1 MASGFWLGL
10 AAVPP
15 MAAPASLLDGPVT
28 VRFSPHGGAEALVV
42 SALDDARLDVMVQAY
57 SFTSDPIARAIQRA
71 RDRGLVVRVIL
82 DRSQVTQRHSDLAM
96 LVRGG
101 VPVWVD
107 SAHAIAHNKVI
118 IIDGEIVLTGSFNFT
133 HAAEA
138 SNAEN
143 LLRIRDRGLAAA
155 YRENW
160 EAHLKHSRVAE

>member
-1 MASGFWLGL
+1 MVL

-15 MAAPASLLDGPVT
+15 VEAPSPLLEGPVV
-28 VRFSPHGGAEALVV
+28 VRFSPHGGAQALVV
-42 SALDDARLDVMVQAY
+42 SALDAARLEVLVQAY
-57 SFTSDPIARAIQRA
+57 SFTSDPIAKALTRA
-71 RDRGLVVRVIL
+71 RDRGVTVRVIL

-96 LVRGG
+96 LIQGG

-118 IIDGEIVLTGSFNFT
+118 IIDGEVVLTGSFNFT

-155 YRENW
+155 YRDNW
-160 EAHLKHSRVAE
+160 EAHLGHSRAVD